1 MGAVGQK
8 NTPSEDPSCLVGSA
22 AFTLALAS
30 PELHAGCSGSLAA
43 RRIVGDRPA
52 HNCIVWLAT
61 TRHNTVAKS
70 DFFFGF
76 CLGGPFLVQ
85 KGFVGVIMD
94 DKSTRSANTTE
105 VAGKATE
112 KLRPHLLIVDDDREL
127 CEILKRYLE
136 TEDFRVSFVHTGD
149 AGVKAGIEGSFEL
162 IVLDVMLPDKKG
174 FNVLKDIRQRART
187 PVLMLTARGEEFDRI
202 LGLELGADDYLA
214 KPFNP
219 RELAARISAILR
231 RSGWQSD
238 NKTGLRPP
246 KIKFGDLELDLGART
261 VARAGAPLNLTSAE
275 FELLH
280 MFFEFPGQ
288 VLTRD
293 KLVERV
299 LDRKFSPFDRS
310 IDFHITNLRR
320 KLGPQP
326 DGGERIRSVR
336 AIGYLYAWPGK
347 K

>member
-1 MGAVGQK
+1 
-8 NTPSEDPSCLVGSA
+8 
-22 AFTLALAS
+22 
-30 PELHAGCSGSLAA
+30 
-43 RRIVGDRPA
+43 
-52 HNCIVWLAT
+52 
-61 TRHNTVAKS
+61 
-70 DFFFGF
+70 
-76 CLGGPFLVQ
+76 
-85 KGFVGVIMD
+85 MD
-94 DKSTRSANTTE
+94 DTGTVSANPRG
-105 VAGKATE
+105 VAGKTTQQV
-112 KLRPHLLIVDDDREL
+112 KPHLLVVDDDLEL
-127 CEILKRYLE
+127 CEVLKRYLE
-136 TEDFRVSFVHTGD
+136 AEDFLVSFAHTGD
-149 AGVKAGIEGSFEL
+149 AGTKAGIGGSFEL

-187 PVLMLTARGEEFDRI
+187 PVLMLTARGDEFDRI
-202 LGLELGADDYLA
+202 LGLELGADDYLP
-214 KPFNP
+214 KPFSP
-219 RELAARISAILR
+219 RELIARISAILR

-238 NKTGLRPP
+238 NKNGLRPP
-246 KIKFGDLELDLGART
+246 KIKFGDLELDLGARIASKT
-261 VARAGAPLNLTSAE
+261 SGPLNLTSAE

-293 KLVERV
+293 RLVERV

-320 KLGPQP
+320 KLGPPP

>member
-1 MGAVGQK
+1 
-8 NTPSEDPSCLVGSA
+8 
-22 AFTLALAS
+22 
-30 PELHAGCSGSLAA
+30 
-43 RRIVGDRPA
+43 
-52 HNCIVWLAT
+52 
-61 TRHNTVAKS
+61 
-70 DFFFGF
+70 
-76 CLGGPFLVQ
+76 
-85 KGFVGVIMD
+85 
-94 DKSTRSANTTE
+94 
-105 VAGKATE
+105 
-112 KLRPHLLIVDDDREL
+112 VDDDREL

-136 TEDFRVSFVHTGD
+136 AEDFRVSFVHTGE
-149 AGVKAGIEGSFEL
+149 AGVKAGIEGSYEL

-174 FNVLKDIRQRART
+174 FNVLKDLRH
-187 PVLMLTARGEEFDRI
+187 RI
-202 LGLELGADDYLA
+202 LGLELGADDYVP

-238 NKTGLRPP
+238 NKNGLRPP

-261 VARAGAPLNLTSAE
+261 VSKAGGPLNLTSAE

-320 KLGPQP
+320 KLGAQP
-326 DGGERIRSVR
+326 DGGERIRSIR

-347 K
+347 L

>member
-1 MGAVGQK
+1 MGAIGQK

-30 PELHAGCSGSLAA
+30 PELAAGCSGGLAE
-43 RRIVGDRPA
+43 RRIIGDRPA
-52 HNCIVWLAT
+52 LNCIVWLTA
-61 TRHNTVAKS
+61 TRHNTAGQTIFRYDLFWRAV
-70 DFFFGF
+70 
-76 CLGGPFLVQ
+76 LLQ
-85 KGFVGVIMD
+85 KGFVGVVMD

-105 VAGKATE
+105 IAGKATE

-136 TEDFRVSFVHTGD
+136 AEDFRVSFVHTGD
-149 AGVKAGIEGSFEL
+149 AGVKAEIEGSFEL

-261 VARAGAPLNLTSAE
+261 VSRAGAPLNLTSAE

-347 K
+347 Q